1 MAITIAKIKT
11 SSGFKY
17 KAHVKKNG
25 KNLKIKTFTRRTDAK
40 AWAKRIDADVE
51 LMESLGLKGSGL
63 TLSQLVDEYV
73 VKWTGKDPNQLS
85 KANWWVNR
93 IGHYKLVDITTSLVR
108 EQLNALAEE
117 QCVRGDGLGKT
128 QVLDRTPSPATLN
141 RYRSTLSSMFKYAVG
156 EGYMASNPV
165 TKIPAKTLNNKI
177 VRYLSD
183 TERQDLLAEC
193 RKSSW
198 KPLYRL
204 VLLAMT
210 TGMRKAELMNLRWSD
225 IDFTRAVAML
235 ATTKNG
241 EPRHCP
247 IVPIAL
253 DELKAVRKVGDSLVF
268 PSMMIPTKPFEF
280 RKHWFKALDKAG
292 IEDFR
297 FHDLRHTAASYM
309 VMNGMSLYETATVL
323 GHKDTQTTARY
334 AHLSTEHI
342 ASATEKV
349 MNSVFNTS

>member
-11 SSGFKY
+11 RSGFKY

-73 VKWTGKDPNQLS
+73 AKWTGKDPNQLS

-117 QCVRGDGLGKT
+117 PCVRGDGLGKT
-128 QVLDRTPSPATLN
+128 QVLDRNPSPATLN

-183 TERQDLLAEC
+183 TERQDLLAAC
-193 RKSSW
+193 RQSSW

-210 TGMRKAELMNLRWSD
+210 TGMRKAELMNLRWSN
-225 IDFTRAVAML
+225 IDFTRSVAML

-247 IVPIAL
+247 IPSVAL
-253 DELKAVRKVGDSLVF
+253 VELK
-268 PSMMIPTKPFEF
+268 
-280 RKHWFKALDKAG
+280 
-292 IEDFR
+292 
-297 FHDLRHTAASYM
+297 
-309 VMNGMSLYETATVL
+309 
-323 GHKDTQTTARY
+323 
-334 AHLSTEHI
+334 
-342 ASATEKV
+342 
-349 MNSVFNTS
+349 

>member
-1 MAITIAKIKT
+1 M
-11 SSGFKY
+11 
-17 KAHVKKNG
+17 
-25 KNLKIKTFTRRTDAK
+25 
-40 AWAKRIDADVE
+40 
-51 LMESLGLKGSGL
+51 
-63 TLSQLVDEYV
+63 
-73 VKWTGKDPNQLS
+73 
-85 KANWWVNR
+85 
-93 IGHYKLVDITTSLVR
+93 VR
-108 EQLNALAEE
+108 EALEALGKGL
-117 QCVRGDGLGKT
+117 CKRGDGVGRAKN
-128 QVLDRTPSPATLN
+128 LDRNPAPATIN
-141 RYRSTLSSMFKYAVG
+141 RYRAVLSSMLKYAVSQ
-156 EGYMASNPV
+156 GYITSNPV
-165 TKIPAKTLNNKI
+165 AKVPTKALNNKI

-183 TERQDLLAEC
+183 TERQDLLAAC

-247 IVPIAL
+247 IPSVAL
-253 DELKAVRKVGDSLVF
+253 DELKAVRQVGDSLVF
-268 PSMMIPTKPFEF
+268 PSMKIPTKPFEF

>member
-1 MAITIAKIKT
+1 MAITLARIKT
-11 SSGFKY
+11 RTGYKY

-25 KNLKIKTFTRRTDAK
+25 KNLKIKTFTRRADAK
-40 AWAKRIDADVE
+40 AWAKRIEADIE
-51 LMESLGLKGSGL
+51 LMESLGLKGAGL

-73 VKWTGKDPNQLS
+73 VNWTGKDPNQLS

-93 IGHYKLVDITTSLVR
+93 LGHYKLVDITTALVR

-117 QCVRGDGLGKT
+117 PCVRGDGLGKT

-141 RYRSTLSSMFKYAVG
+141 RYRSTLSSMFKYAVS

-165 TKIPAKTLNNKI
+165 TKITAKKLNNKI

-183 TERQDLLAEC
+183 TERQNLLAAC

-210 TGMRKAELMNLRWSD
+210 TGMRKAELMNLRWTD
-225 IDFTRAVAML
+225 IDFNRSVAML

-247 IVPIAL
+247 IPSVAL
-253 DELKAVRKVGDSLVF
+253 DELKEVRQVGDSLVF
-268 PSMMIPTKPFEF
+268 PSKQIPTKPFEF
-280 RKHWFKALDKAG
+280 KKHWFKALDEAG

-334 AHLSTEHI
+334 AHLSIEHV
-342 ASATEKV
+342 SNLTEKA
-349 MNSVFNTS
+349 MSGILD

>member
-11 SSGFKY
+11 RSGFKY

-40 AWAKRIDADVE
+40 TWAKRIDADVE
-51 LMESLGLKGSGL
+51 LMESLGCKGAGL
-63 TLSQLVDEYV
+63 TLRQLADEYV
-73 VKWTGKDPNQLS
+73 SKWSGKDPNQQS
-85 KANWWVNR
+85 KVEWWVER
-93 IGHYKLVDITTSLVR
+93 IGDHKLVDISTTLVR

-117 QCVRGDGLGKT
+117 PCRRGDGLGKT
-128 QVLDRTPSPATLN
+128 QSLDRNPSPATLN

-156 EGYMASNPV
+156 EGYVVSNPV
-165 TKIPAKTLNNKI
+165 TKITAKTLNNKI

-183 TERQDLLAEC
+183 TERQDLLAAC

-210 TGMRKAELMNLRWSD
+210 TGMRKAELINLRWSD
-225 IDFTRAVAML
+225 IDFNRSVAML

-241 EPRHCP
+241 DPRHCP
-247 IVPIAL
+247 IPSVAL
-253 DELKAVRKVGDSLVF
+253 DELKTVRQIGDGLVF
-268 PSMMIPTKPFEF
+268 PSKQIPTKPFEF
-280 RKHWFKALDKAG
+280 RKHWFKALDEAG

-323 GHKDTQTTARY
+323 GHKDIQTTARY

-342 ASATEKV
+342 ANVTEKV
-349 MNSVFNTS
+349 MNSVFNP

>member
-11 SSGFKY
+11 RLGYKY

-51 LMESLGLKGSGL
+51 LMESLGLKGAGL

-73 VKWTGKDPNQLS
+73 AKWTGKDLNQLS

-93 IGHYKLVDITTSLVR
+93 LGHYKLVDITTLLVR

-117 QCVRGDGLGKT
+117 PCRRGDGLGKT

-156 EGYMASNPV
+156 EGYMARNPV
-165 TKIPAKTLNNKI
+165 TKIPAKTLDNKI

-183 TERQDLLAEC
+183 TERQDLLAAC

-198 KPLYRL
+198 QPLYRL

-247 IVPIAL
+247 IPSVAL
-253 DELKAVRKVGDSLVF
+253 DELKAVRQVGDGLVF
-268 PSMMIPTKPFEF
+268 PSEKIPTKPFEF
-280 RKHWFKALDKAG
+280 RKHWFKALDEAG

-334 AHLSTEHI
+334 AHLSIEHV
-342 ASATEKV
+342 SKLTEKAMSAV
-349 MNSVFNTS
+349 LD